1 MTINFGQLVE
11 MVLNYPCDEIVG
23 GGWQA
28 FKSNRSGFEDF
39 RHNWQQ
45 ITCLLLVAAQSRYC
59 SFNRFDMFI
68 SDLDQPGLDQPS
80 LLTEQVYTD
89 LLQRAKKNTNL
100 LVFLANYQ
108 LSKYLMLHGHDEYHQ
123 AMNDLVSALYKSNV
137 LLTLLQRLPTL
148 LRSNDPLERR
158 HQILTRNIVECLPD
172 SKPNNRHGLLSWFSN
187 DKNKDG
193 DEPYHTWS
201 QKVPN
206 RSLDDFHGSGTEM
219 VSMAA
224 KAA

>member
-1 MTINFGQLVE
+1 MTINFGLLVE
-11 MVLNYPCDEIVG
+11 MVRTNPFDEIVG
-23 GGWQA
+23 EGWQA
-28 FKSNRSGFEDF
+28 FKSNRSGFGDF
-39 RHNWQQ
+39 CYNSQQ
-45 ITCLLLVAAQSRYC
+45 IAVLLSAVAQPDFC

-68 SDLDQPGLDQPS
+68 SDLHQSG
-80 LLTEQVYTD
+80 LLTERVYTA

-100 LVFLANYQ
+100 LVLLANYQ
-108 LSKYLMLHGHDEYHQ
+108 LSQYLMLHGHDEYHQ
-123 AMNDLVSALYKSNV
+123 AMNDLISALYKSNV

-148 LRSNDPLERR
+148 LSSDDPLERR

-172 SKPNNRHGLLSWFSN
+172 SKSNNRHGLLSWFSN

>member
-11 MVLNYPCDEIVG
+11 MVQTNPFDEIVG
-23 GGWQA
+23 NKWQD
-28 FKSNRSGFEDF
+28 FKQNDFSFNDF
-39 RHNWQQ
+39 RNNLQQ
-45 ITCLLLVAAQSRYC
+45 ITSLLLVAAQSRHC

-68 SDLDQPGLDQPS
+68 SDLHQSG
-80 LLTEQVYTD
+80 LLTKPVLTF

-100 LVFLANYQ
+100 LVLLANYQ
-108 LSKYLMLHGHDEYHQ
+108 LSQYLMLHGHDEYHQ

-137 LLTLLQRLPTL
+137 LFALLQRLPTL
-148 LRSNDPLERR
+148 LSSDDPLERR

-206 RSLDDFHGSGTEM
+206 RSFIDFHGSGTEM

>member
-1 MTINFGQLVE
+1 MTINFGELVE
-11 MVLNYPCDEIVG
+11 MVLNYPCDKIVG

-28 FKSNRSGFEDF
+28 FKSNGSGFEDF
-39 RHNWQQ
+39 RNNWQQ
-45 ITCLLLVAAQSRYC
+45 ITRLLLVAAQSRYC

-68 SDLDQPGLDQPS
+68 SDLDNRGLVKGRV
-80 LLTEQVYTD
+80 LLR

-100 LVFLANYQ
+100 LVLLANYQ
-108 LSKYLMLHGHDEYHQ
+108 LSQYLMLHGHDEYHQ
-123 AMNDLVSALYKSNV
+123 AMNDLISALYKSNV
-137 LLTLLQRLPTL
+137 LLTLSQRLPTL
-148 LRSNDPLERR
+148 LSSDDPLERR
-158 HQILTRNIVECLPD
+158 HQILTRNIVECLPG

-193 DEPYHTWS
+193 DELYHTWS

-206 RSLDDFHGSGTEM
+206 RSLDDSHGSGTEM

>member
-11 MVLNYPCDEIVG
+11 MVLNHPCDEIVG
-23 GGWQA
+23 NKWQD
-28 FKSNRSGFEDF
+28 FKQNDFSFNDF
-39 RHNWQQ
+39 RNNWQQ
-45 ITCLLLVAAQSRYC
+45 ITSLLLVAAQSRHC

-68 SDLDQPGLDQPS
+68 SDLHQSG
-80 LLTEQVYTD
+80 LLTKPVLTF

-100 LVFLANYQ
+100 QKLLANYQ
-108 LSKYLMLHGHDEYHQ
+108 LSQYLMLHGHDEYHQ

-137 LLTLLQRLPTL
+137 LFALLQRLPTL
-148 LRSNDPLERR
+148 LSSDDPLERR

-206 RSLDDFHGSGTEM
+206 RSFIDFHGSGTEM